1 MTKALIIEVFKENE
15 SLDIR
20 EGISPKTQKPWKM
33 ITQIGYAHTGDKF
46 PIQMKIKMQDGQP
59 FYVAGKYDLSPTSLT
74 VNPYGDL
81 EVGREMILTPHLK
94 DGKDF

>member
-1 MTKALIIEVFKENE
+1 MNVLLIEVFKENE

-59 FYVAGKYDLSPTSLT
+59 IYQAGMYELGKTSLS

-81 EVGREMILTPHLK
+81 EIGREMILIPHLK
-94 DGKDF
+94 DGKF